1 MEQVNVLVTGA
12 GAPGIRGTVYS
23 LRNNWDE
30 RKMKIVGV
38 DMRDDAV
45 GKYFCDQFHRV
56 PGAKSEDFVSTV
68 LDICRRE
75 QIDVI
80 LPQVTNELFLFSRFK
95 KNFEDEGIKV
105 AVSGY
110 DQINIANDKHKFM
123 DIVKQAGGLAPESY
137 QVSTWGDLIRAG
149 DKVGYP
155 FAVKP
160 PVSNGMRGF
169 RVVYEQ
175 TDRKKAFYDEKPDNT
190 KVTLR
195 DLYEILGDEFPPLL
209 VMEYLPGKEYSV
221 DILSGK
227 DKVYAIVPR
236 ARSLIRSGI
245 TFNGIVEQRAD
256 IIDIS
261 RKVTLD
267 LGLEYAHGIQYKE
280 DREGRPRVLESNP
293 RVQGTM
299 VLSTI
304 AGANVIYGSIKLA
317 LKEEIPD
324 FNVCWNAKIFRYWG
338 GIGINDIVNHAEAI

>member
-1 MEQVNVLVTGA
+1 MENVNVLVTGA

-23 LRNNWDE
+23 LQNNWDE

-45 GKYFCDQFHRV
+45 GQYFCDRFYRV
-56 PGAKSEDFVSTV
+56 PGAKNEDFVPAI
-68 LDICRRE
+68 LDVCHME

-80 LPQVTNELFLFSRFK
+80 LPQVTNELFIFSKFK
-95 KNFEDEGIKV
+95 KDFEDQGVKV

-110 DQINIANDKHKFM
+110 DQINLANNKDKFM
-123 DIVKQAGGLAPESY
+123 NIVKRAGGLAPESY
-137 QVSTWGDLIRAG
+137 QVSTWGDLIKAAE
-149 DKVGYP
+149 KVGYP

-195 DLYEILGDEFPPLL
+195 ELYEILGDEFPPLL

-221 DILSGK
+221 DILSSK
-227 DKVYAIVPR
+227 DKVYTIVPR
-236 ARSLIRSGI
+236 VRSLIRSGI
-245 TFNGIVEQRAD
+245 TFNGIVEKRAD

-261 RKVTLD
+261 CKVTRN

-280 DREGRPRVLESNP
+280 DRDGRPRVLESNP
-293 RVQGTM
+293 RIQGTM

-304 AGANVIYGSIKLA
+304 AGANVIYGAVKLA

-324 FNVCWNAKIFRYWG
+324 FDICWNAKIFRYWG
-338 GIGINDIVNHAEAI
+338 GIGINDIIKHAEAI